1 MRIVFILEYYEPHIG
16 GVEQLFSCLANALI
30 AGSPQRTTQVVV
42 VTSRYRKDLPV
53 NEIKNHGLTIIRV
66 GRNRFW
72 FTVYAFLEAVKQ
84 VRVADLVHTTS
95 YNAALPAYVAARIC
109 HKPIVIT
116 FHEFW
121 GKLWF
126 TLPYM
131 NQIQRLGYAL
141 FEKLIVKLRF
151 DCVVGVSDFTVEA
164 LKKQTSQK
172 VVRIYN
178 GLDYASFSPAKAP
191 DQARAFTFSFFGRAG
206 SSKGLDLL
214 LPAAE
219 KFLKH
224 HPEAVFQL
232 IMPEDNT
239 KAFCAV
245 KSLIDKFEAK
255 AQLKVY
261 YNLDRKSLLE
271 TISAGHCVV
280 IPSYSEGFC
289 FAAAETIAM
298 EIPVISSGKGALPEV
313 VSGRYIQLEQH
324 SVAGLVDALVKAS
337 QKQWAQ
343 TDVRHFHLNETIEA
357 YLKLYNEVL

>member
-16 GVEQLFSCLANALI
+16 GVEQLFSGLANALI
-30 AGSPQRTTQVVV
+30 AGSPQRKTQVVV
-42 VTSRYRKDLPV
+42 VTSRYRKNLPV
-53 NEIKNHGLTIIRV
+53 NEIMDNGLTIIRV

-84 VRVADLVHTTS
+84 VRIADLVHTTS
-95 YNAALPAYVAARIC
+95 YNAALPAFFAARIC

-131 NQIQRLGYAL
+131 NQIQRIGFAL

-151 DCVVGVSDFTVEA
+151 DCFVGVSDFTVEA
-164 LKKQTSQK
+164 LKKQTRQK

-178 GLDYASFSPAKAP
+178 GLDYALFSPAKAP
-191 DQARAFTFSFFGRAG
+191 EQAQAFTFSFFGRAG

-224 HPEAVFQL
+224 HREAVFQL
-232 IMPEDNT
+232 IMPVDNT
-239 KAFCAV
+239 RAFSEV
-245 KSLIDKFEAK
+245 KRMIDKFASK
-255 AQLKVY
+255 DQLKVF

-298 EIPVISSGKGALPEV
+298 GVPVISSGKGALPEV
-313 VSGRYIQLEQH
+313 VSGRYIQSEQH
-324 SVAGLVDALVKAS
+324 TVEGLVDALENAR
-337 QKQWAQ
+337 QEQWTQ
-343 TDVRHFHLNETIEA
+343 TDVRHFHLNDTIEA
-357 YLKLYNEVL
+357 YLRLYNEVL